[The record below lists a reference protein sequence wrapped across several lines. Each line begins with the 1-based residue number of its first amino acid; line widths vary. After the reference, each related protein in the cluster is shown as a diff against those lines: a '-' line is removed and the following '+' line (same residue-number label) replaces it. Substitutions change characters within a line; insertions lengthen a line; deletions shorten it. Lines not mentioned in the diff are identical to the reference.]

1 MTGEQKLEAG
11 AIRQLV
17 TSKELNLKSQ
27 DFKNLSDGNVYKEFI
42 KELNSIG
49 EVWKEHPVI
58 KGYYG
63 SSLGRVKHVLKDGSF
78 FVLGQTWHKRG
89 TYRLRFS
96 IPGRLLGKKQQSVRY
111 YTNIFITECFYGI
124 GDGLES
130 DHISSVEYDNR
141 AANLRWLTHEENIA
155 NENTKT
161 KVCEGVNNYN
171 QRIKEH
177 VENGDEPNWKELC
190 LYWLEKGYIPKDEFG
205 RQYVHFFDD

>member
-1 MTGEQKLEAG
+1 MTGEQKIEAG

-17 TSKELNLKSQ
+17 TSKELKLKSQ
-27 DFKNLSDGNVYKEFI
+27 DWKDLCDGNVYHEFI
-42 KELNSIG
+42 KELSSIG

-96 IPGRLLGKKQQSVRY
+96 IPGRLVGKPHMQSMRY
-111 YTNIFITECFYGI
+111 YTGEGM
-124 GDGLES
+124 ES

-141 AANLRWLTHEENIA
+141 AANLRWLTHEDNVA

-190 LYWLEKGYIPKDEFG
+190 LYWLEKGYIPKDEFN